1 MLIRHF
7 MSTPVFRV
15 ESTESIGKAW
25 SQLEERG
32 LRHAVITRG
41 PRTLGVL
48 TEHDFVSVMPRAGL
62 IGSLEAEEA
71 KKTDEPVGSL
81 LQGPLVSIGPNDHI
95 DDAAILMLE
104 KHVDSLPVLEH
115 GELVGILTSSDL
127 FRLFA
132 TSGNRED
139 SRRLSIEWPSND
151 PEPDPLRAVFAEG
164 ARLFGL
170 VRHSTP
176 GGNEVCVLHLSHGAF
191 SAVQK
196 RLVAMGYVV
205 LELERARGKQ

>member
-7 MSTPVFRV
+7 MSSPVFRV
-15 ESTESIGKAW
+15 ENTETIGKAW

-32 LRHAVITRG
+32 LRHVVVMRG
-41 PRTLGVL
+41 NRALGVV
-48 TEHDFVSVMPRAGL
+48 TEHDFVSVLPRSGL
-62 IGSLEAEEA
+62 IGSLEAEA
-71 KKTDEPVGSL
+71 AVTNKPVASL

-95 DDAAILMLE
+95 DDAAVRMLE
-104 KHVDSLPVLEH
+104 KHVDALPVLEQ

-132 TSGNRED
+132 TSSKRVD
-139 SRRLSIEWPSND
+139 ARRLSIEWPSSE

-164 ARLFGL
+164 ARLYGL
-170 VRHSTP
+170 VRHATP

-205 LELERARGKQ
+205 LELERARGDK

>member
-32 LRHAVITRG
+32 LRHAVVTRG
-41 PRTLGVL
+41 VRTLGVV

-62 IGSLEAEEA
+62 IGAIQGEAEIA
-71 KKTDEPVGSL
+71 ADKPVGSL
-81 LQGPLVSIGPNDHI
+81 LAGPLVSIGPNDHI

-115 GELVGILTSSDL
+115 GGLVGILTSSDL

-139 SRRLSIEWPSND
+139 SRRLSVEWPSD
-151 PEPDPLRAVFAEG
+151 EPEPDPLRAVFAEG

-176 GGNEVCVLHLSHGAF
+176 GGSEVCVLHISHDAF

-205 LELERARGKQ
+205 LELERTRGK

>member
-7 MSTPVFRV
+7 MSSPVFRV
-15 ESTESIGKAW
+15 ESTETIGKAW

-32 LRHAVITRG
+32 LRHVVVTRG
-41 PRTLGVL
+41 PRVLGVVS
-48 TEHDFVSVMPRAGL
+48 EHDFVSVLPRAGS
-62 IGSLEAEEA
+62 IGSLEVEA
-71 KKTDEPVGSL
+71 VVTNQPVASL
-81 LQGPLVSIGPNDHI
+81 LEGPPVSIGPNDHI
-95 DDAAILMLE
+95 DDAAVRMLE
-104 KHVDSLPVLEH
+104 KHVDALPVLEK

-132 TSGNRED
+132 TSSKRVD
-139 SRRLSIEWPSND
+139 SRRLSIEWPSAD

-164 ARLFGL
+164 ARLYGL

-176 GGNEVCVLHLSHGAF
+176 GGNEVCVLHLSHDAF
-191 SAVQK
+191 SSVQK

-205 LELERARGKQ
+205 LELERARGAE

>member
-7 MSTPVFRV
+7 MSSPVFRV
-15 ESTESIGKAW
+15 ESTETIGRAW

-32 LRHAVITRG
+32 LRHVVVVRG
-41 PRTLGVL
+41 NRALGVV
-48 TEHDFVSVMPRAGL
+48 TEHDFVSVLPRSGL
-62 IGSLEAEEA
+62 IGALEAEAEVTNKPIA
-71 KKTDEPVGSL
+71 SL
-81 LQGPLVSIGPNDHI
+81 LDGPLVSIGPNDHI
-95 DDAAILMLE
+95 DDAAVRMLE
-104 KHVDSLPVLEH
+104 KHVDALPVIEN

-132 TSGNRED
+132 TSSKRED
-139 SRRLSIEWPSND
+139 SRRLSIEWPSNE

-164 ARLFGL
+164 ARLYGL

-191 SAVQK
+191 SSVQK

-205 LELERARGKQ
+205 LELERARGTK